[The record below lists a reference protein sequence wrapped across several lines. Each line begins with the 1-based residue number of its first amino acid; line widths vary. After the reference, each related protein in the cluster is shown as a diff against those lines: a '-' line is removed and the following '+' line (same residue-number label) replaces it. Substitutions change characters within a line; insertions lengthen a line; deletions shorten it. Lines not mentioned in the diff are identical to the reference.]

1 MNYQQLDQQSIE
13 EIKAIVQR
21 LFRLRHHFRVV
32 HPENIRVLQKRLFK
46 NNSSNPVENVTD
58 FDLFYN
64 IGTIFLQQ
72 SSPLTMGELS
82 QELNVPLSTATR
94 IADWMVGNGYV
105 QRLPDPDDR
114 RVVRVAFTDAG
125 SAMYHEIDTF
135 FWERIEQLL
144 HNFTLDERTT
154 FIALLRKIIQTMEQ
168 ESEVPDLG

>member
-1 MNYQQLDQQSIE
+1 MNGSKIPFSQADQQTIA
-13 EIKAIVQR
+13 EIKEIIRR
-21 LFRLRHHFRVV
+21 LFRLRHHFRVIQ
-32 HPENIRVLQKRLFK
+32 PENIRVLQKRLFK
-46 NNSSNPVENVTD
+46 DNSSNPVENVTD

-64 IGTIFLQQ
+64 IGTIFSLK
-72 SSPLTMGELS
+72 SGSLTMGELS

-125 SAMYHEIDTF
+125 DAVYHEIDSF
-135 FWERIEQLL
+135 FMQRIEQLL
-144 HNFTLDERTT
+144 HNFTLDERTS

-168 ESEVPDLG
+168 ES